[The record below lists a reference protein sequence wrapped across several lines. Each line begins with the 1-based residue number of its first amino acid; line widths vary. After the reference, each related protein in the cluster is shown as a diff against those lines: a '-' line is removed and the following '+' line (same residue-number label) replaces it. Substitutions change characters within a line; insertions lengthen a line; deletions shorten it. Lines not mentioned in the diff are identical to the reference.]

1 MLLISGDTTCII
13 KGGGRQGG
21 GLLSADLFVL
31 VLRALGGS
39 PCHGLH
45 VNTAAIQ
52 GFVEPP
58 ALAFMNLTH
67 TGLLKEPPRDSDT
80 GCSPTCVWALAPV
93 ISSAA
98 RRLSVH
104 LK

>member
-1 MLLISGDTTCII
+1 M
-13 KGGGRQGG
+13 
-21 GLLSADLFVL
+21 SADLLVL
-31 VLRALGGS
+31 VLRVLGAS

-67 TGLLKEPPRDSDT
+67 T
-80 GCSPTCVWALAPV
+80 
-93 ISSAA
+93 
-98 RRLSVH
+98 
-104 LK
+104 